1 MALGF
6 IPKMMRYTKLLR
18 IRRLFLS
25 RRPVSSIDPIRF
37 TACIPDGMIDL
48 WRHLAPDMIYFPRST
63 LLNVILPNIWSRN
76 LSLLIMKLITID
88 ATRADIVFRTLQDEW
103 VRNLTIMRARWRA
116 KSVVHWYKKTT
127 SFASRIWIS
136 SCAFDGVLSWALQR
150 CIAGAGPGR
159 FYTICAVA
167 HAWRSTRLSTDW
179 TAIIGCVCIIKF
191 LGVLHLNSRACHSI
205 RRSARGIAQLVE
217 RRSPKP

>member
-6 IPKMMRYTKLLR
+6 IPKMMRYTKLMR

-25 RRPVSSIDPIRF
+25 RRPVSSIDSIRF

-116 KSVVHWYKKTT
+116 KSVVHWYKKPQVSHPEFEFPVADLMGFYPKLYNVVSQVQDQVVSHNLRCRTCLPLN
-127 SFASRIWIS
+127 AIISRLDSDYSMLVHNQI
-136 SCAFDGVLSWALQR
+136 F
-150 CIAGAGPGR
+150 GR
-159 FYTICAVA
+159 FALEFPCMASYP
-167 HAWRSTRLSTDW
+167 H
-179 TAIIGCVCIIKF
+179 
-191 LGVLHLNSRACHSI
+191 
-205 RRSARGIAQLVE
+205 RR
-217 RRSPKP
+217 